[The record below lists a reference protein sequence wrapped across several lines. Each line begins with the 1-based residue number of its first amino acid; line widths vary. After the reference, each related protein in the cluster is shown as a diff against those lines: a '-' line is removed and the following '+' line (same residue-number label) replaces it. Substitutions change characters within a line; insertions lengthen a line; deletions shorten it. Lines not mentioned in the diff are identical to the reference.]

1 MLKNFKKYYLIGI
14 GGVGMS
20 SIAIYLLNK
29 GFEVY
34 GYDLKE
40 NDLINNL
47 KDNGAKIFF
56 SLKLQEIPHDI
67 KNNNTIIIYSSAIK
81 KNQKI

>member
-56 SLKLQEIPHDI
+56 SI
-67 KNNNTIIIYSSAIK
+67 KTSSNIGYEFISSSLFFNKHKAYC
-81 KNQKI
+81 QGL